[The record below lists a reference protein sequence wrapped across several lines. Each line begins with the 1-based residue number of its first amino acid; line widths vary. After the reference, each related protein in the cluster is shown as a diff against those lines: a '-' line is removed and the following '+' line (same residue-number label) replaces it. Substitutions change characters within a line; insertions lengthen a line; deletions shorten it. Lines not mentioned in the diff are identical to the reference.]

1 MAGELKTPESA
12 FHTFGSSL
20 FSALAVLPSAC
31 ASSIYASAYASAIF
45 AFNLCL
51 SIYASSVT
59 ASSAASSAG
68 ISFISLSFSTI
79 AVRAGR

>member
-20 FSALAVLPSAC
+20 FSALAALPSAC

-45 AFNLCL
+45 AFSLCS
-51 SIYASSVT
+51 SIYASS
-59 ASSAASSAG
+59 AAFSAG
-68 ISFISLSFSTI
+68 ISFISPSFSTI